1 MLGHLDVSFRRCSDP
16 STRPDSRR
24 APRDL
29 SISGPMAT
37 TAKGPTSRNMRLLA
51 QHPLNGFG
59 KCGEGMAI
67 QLTRDRRRV
76 LWIAHESPPKNVT
89 AVDVTDPRQPAGIA
103 QTELPHDKMRSNS
116 LDVVRNPLVVAHPTQ
131 TPGIRPAGVQI
142 FGIQEPGKPP
152 ALACLDAS
160 GP

>member
-59 KCGEGMAI
+59 NRGEGMAI

-89 AVDVTDPRQPAGIA
+89 AGDRTHPRKPARIA
-103 QTELPHDKMRSNS
+103 ETELAHGKMRSNS
-116 LDVVRNPLVVAHPTQ
+116 LDVARDPPVGAH
-131 TPGIRPAGVQI
+131 
-142 FGIQEPGKPP
+142 
-152 ALACLDAS
+152 
-160 GP
+160 